1 MFAGGGK
8 TVPSNQRIMQWQV
21 CRKKQNKLEFLMP
34 WWDLQLGVSVN
45 QFLSIFA
52 SKNSDFRY
60 ACWCHRLV
68 PGRCPAFGRWLL
80 WELSLTVPLLLAVQK
95 QGIRVLVY
103 PWRQRGTELVAGGGG
118 ARVPSAFL

>member
-8 TVPSNQRIMQWQV
+8 TVPSNLRIVQWQV

-60 ACWCHRLV
+60 VCCCCRRLV
-68 PGRCPAFGRWLL
+68 PGR
-80 WELSLTVPLLLAVQK
+80 
-95 QGIRVLVY
+95 
-103 PWRQRGTELVAGGGG
+103 
-118 ARVPSAFL
+118 VPSVRPLAAVGT

>member
-1 MFAGGGK
+1 M
-8 TVPSNQRIMQWQV
+8 PSNLRIVQWQV

-60 ACWCHRLV
+60 ACCRRV
-68 PGRCPAFGRWLL
+68 PSVR
-80 WELSLTVPLLLAVQK
+80 PLAAVGTLPYCNCWIFFIMQK
-95 QGIRVLVY
+95 QSIRVLVH
-103 PWRQRGTELVAGGGG
+103 PWCQRGAELAAGGGG
-118 ARVPSAFL
+118 ARVPAALL

>member
-1 MFAGGGK
+1 MVYLHADFASPLAWDIDHWFPCARGGK

-52 SKNSDFRY
+52 SKNSDFRNR
-60 ACWCHRLV
+60 AL
-68 PGRCPAFGRWLL
+68 AFLFTHGASE
-80 WELSLTVPLLLAVQK
+80 ELSALQVVEAH
-95 QGIRVLVY
+95 
-103 PWRQRGTELVAGGGG
+103 
-118 ARVPSAFL
+118 AFPQHFS

>member
-8 TVPSNQRIMQWQV
+8 TVPCNLRIMQWQV

-60 ACWCHRLV
+60 AFW
-68 PGRCPAFGRWLL
+68 CPAFGRWLL
-80 WELSLTVPLLLAVQK
+80 WELNFTVPLLLAVQK
-95 QGIRVLVY
+95 QSIRVLVY
-103 PWRQRGTELVAGGGG
+103 SWRQRGTELAAGGGG
-118 ARVPSAFL
+118 ARVPSALF

>member
-8 TVPSNQRIMQWQV
+8 TVPSNLRIVQWQV

-60 ACWCHRLV
+60 ACCCRRLV
-68 PGRCPAFGRWLL
+68 PGRCPVFGRLL
-80 WELSLTVPLLLAVQK
+80 LCEPCLTVSL
-95 QGIRVLVY
+95 R
-103 PWRQRGTELVAGGGG
+103 
-118 ARVPSAFL
+118 SF

>member
-8 TVPSNQRIMQWQV
+8 TVPSNLRIVQWQV
-21 CRKKQNKLEFLMP
+21 CRKKQDKLEFLMP

-60 ACWCHRLV
+60 SCCCRRLV
-68 PGRCPAFGRWLL
+68 TG
-80 WELSLTVPLLLAVQK
+80 
-95 QGIRVLVY
+95 
-103 PWRQRGTELVAGGGG
+103 
-118 ARVPSAFL
+118 RVPIFRLLVPVGT

>member
-1 MFAGGGK
+1 GGK

-52 SKNSDFRY
+52 SKNSDFRSTRESKKI
-60 ACWCHRLV
+60 AKKLKEAK
-68 PGRCPAFGRWLL
+68 G
-80 WELSLTVPLLLAVQK
+80 LSK
-95 QGIRVLVY
+95 QEE
-103 PWRQRGTELVAGGGG
+103 Q
-118 ARVPSAFL
+118 